1 MRSGQVYP
9 VLARLLEEWRARPLS
24 VLAALIGA
32 PVEVG
37 ELQVD
42 GELVRL
48 ETSVKWADDKQSA
61 FFVEASAYGPA
72 NWQTERVTERLLI
85 EATPHGGM
93 MFNRFVERI
102 HNGSQCGRHSSML
115 SELLR
120 PIHGQR

>member
-85 EATPHGGM
+85 EATPHGA
-93 MFNRFVERI
+93 
-102 HNGSQCGRHSSML
+102 
-115 SELLR
+115 
-120 PIHGQR
+120 